1 MSYVP
6 FFLCVFAFPYEVI
19 GKIPFHF
26 RNNPFDSSW
35 KVLTFAMWLINDKVQ
50 LLKFISYEKDDVYG
64 NDDGHDYLCQR
75 NEL

>member
-1 MSYVP
+1 MKRYLTIP
-6 FFLCVFAFPYEVI
+6 LLAAALCLTACNLFPTLDPEPIVD
-19 GKIPFHF
+19 PTE
-26 RNNPFDSSW
+26 PMT
-35 KVLTFAMWLINDKVQ
+35 VEA